1 MCQDI
6 ADFITRRDGYKC
18 DASSVFLS
26 NGASQS
32 VQNALFFLSSS
43 PKDGF
48 LTPIPQYP
56 LYSATITLYNDH
68 FIGYYLDE
76 DHEWGLDMNE
86 LELRVKEAEE
96 QGIKL
101 KGLVIIN
108 PGNPTGMVG
117 ALFSFHRSVWKRRRC
132 KTAFA
137 SASSTSWFF

>member
-1 MCQDI
+1 M
-6 ADFITRRDGYKC
+6 
-18 DASSVFLS
+18 
-26 NGASQS
+26 
-32 VQNALFFLSSS
+32 
-43 PKDGF
+43 
-48 LTPIPQYP
+48 TPIPQYP

-68 FIGYYLDE
+68 LIGYYLDE

-137 SASSTSWFF
+137 SASIISWFF